1 MKVNRIV
8 RSMAAM
14 VLVAAGV
21 GASSTIPAAADPPPR
36 YFVDEAKLPFA
47 GITGLPASQYWGVHG
62 GAGYRIEVPQNWN
75 GDLVMWA
82 HGFRGSGLELTV
94 DNHPLRAFLIAN
106 GYAWAA
112 SSFSRND
119 YDVAVGVQDTH
130 ALTKRFNGI
139 VGKPSRVYLTG
150 ASMGGHIT
158 AAAIEQYRNEYD
170 GAMPIC
176 GVLGDHELFD
186 FFLDYNLVAAALA
199 GVATT
204 FPPDPIVW
212 TTESVPQIIGTLQG
226 VPNGWPAVLTPTGQN
241 LKALTEL
248 RSGGERPLFDAAW
261 TIPVALLA
269 GKAVPWSSFLF
280 QFGTGDGTVPRS
292 PGVVVDNTDAV
303 YQFDDD
309 PALSPAEQEL
319 NDAVVRV
326 AQEPAGRVEHGM
338 ANVPVVNG
346 TPSIPVLTLHDLG
359 DLFVPFSMEQVYA
372 DRVAAAGR
380 SHLVVQRAIRG
391 IGHCDF
397 TAAELVRGFNDL
409 VNWVENGVRPPGDD
423 VTTPAVVADP
433 KYGCAFTTA
442 TRNLGP
448 FTAPCT

>member
-1 MKVNRIV
+1 
-8 RSMAAM
+8 MAVL

-21 GASSTIPAAADPPPR
+21 GASSVIPAAADAPPQ
-36 YFVDEAKLPFA
+36 YFVDETKLPFNQLP
-47 GITGLPASQYWGVHG
+47 GLPSERYWGVHG
-62 GAGYRIEVPQNWN
+62 GAGYRIEVPLNWN

-94 DNHPLRAFLIAN
+94 ENHPLRAFLLAN

-112 SSFSRND
+112 SSYSRNE
-119 YDVAVGVQDTH
+119 YDVAIGVLDTY
-130 ALTKRFNGI
+130 ALGKLFNGI
-139 VGKPSRVYLTG
+139 VGNPSRIYLTG

-204 FPPDPIVW
+204 FPPDPVVW
-212 TTESVPQIIGTLQG
+212 TTQSIPQIQSTLAAA
-226 VPNGWPAVLTPTGQN
+226 WPFGLTVDGQN

-248 RSGGERPLFDAAW
+248 RSGGERPLFDAAFVSW
-261 TIPVALLA
+261 ATFLL
-269 GKAVPWSSFLF
+269 
-280 QFGTGDGTVPRS
+280 QFGALDGTVPRS

-303 YQFDDD
+303 YQFDSD

-326 AQEPAGRVEHGM
+326 AQTPAGRVEHGM
-338 ANVPVVNG
+338 TNVPVVNG
-346 TPSIPVLTLHDLG
+346 TPDIPVLTLHGLG

-372 DRVAAAGR
+372 ERVAAAGR
-380 SHLVVQRAIRG
+380 SHLVVQRAIRAV
-391 IGHCDF
+391 GHCQF
-397 TAAELVRGFNDL
+397 TALELVRGFTDL
-409 VNWVENGVRPPGDD
+409 VNWVENGVVPLGDD

-433 KYGCAFTTA
+433 NYGCTFTTE
-442 TRNLGP
+442 TRLLGP
-448 FTAPCT
+448 FTAPCP